1 MNPWWLAEAL
11 SSLDGLWR
19 HGRRSTGIRVLVYH
33 GVIERKKDPVLERN
47 FVPLQDFHSHIRL
60 LRRYRVLSLAELVDE
75 IHAGTRKTRP
85 AVVITFDDGHANNL
99 LAAEVLG
106 KFRMPWSSFIPT
118 AAIGR
123 ENSIWTTEV
132 SLLLLK
138 GRIRRLEILNKD
150 WRLEGR
156 QERESTYYGILRVLK
171 AMPSAPRK
179 DAMDS
184 IRQQFSEG
192 ETLRLLNEFPSMQ
205 MLSWEEVGHLQSSNV
220 EIGSHGVDHEIHHSA
235 QPKPVR
241 WFELTESKAVLERRL
256 AGPCDFFVFPNGDFT
271 PTSADEVRAAGYK
284 LAFTTQP
291 GIVSTEANPYL
302 LPRTGPA
309 ASLSTFASQFFW
321 PRVSFMLLNS

>member
-1 MNPWWLAEAL
+1 MNPWRLAAPL
-11 SSLDGLWR
+11 GFLDGLLR
-19 HGRRSTGIRVLVYH
+19 HGRRSTGIRVLAYH

-47 FVPLQDFHSHIRL
+47 FVPLQDFHSYMRF

-75 IHAGTRKTRP
+75 IHAGTSKTRP

-99 LAAEVLG
+99 LAAEILAE
-106 KFRMPWSSFIPT
+106 FRMPWSLFIPT

-123 ENSIWTTEV
+123 ENHIWTTEL

-138 GRIRRLEILNKD
+138 GEARRLEILDKAWSLD
-150 WRLEGR
+150 GR
-156 QERESTYYGILRVLK
+156 RERESTYHGIRRALK

-184 IRQQFSEG
+184 IRRQFPKG
-192 ETLRLLNEFPSMQ
+192 ETLRLLNESPSMQ
-205 MLSWEEVGHLQSSNV
+205 MLSWEEVGQLRSSKV

-235 QPKPVR
+235 QPKFVR
-241 WFELTESKAVLERRL
+241 WFELTESKAVLEKRL
-256 AGPCDFFVFPNGDFT
+256 GVPCDFFAYPNGDFI

-291 GIVSTEANPYL
+291 GMVRTEANPYL
-302 LPRTGPA
+302 LPRMEPA
-309 ASLSTFASQFFW
+309 VSLRMLASQIFW
-321 PRVSFMLLNS
+321 QYIY